1 MRFYLDEN
9 LSEEIAV
16 IARGLGLDVVS
27 SHGSGRDKLTD
38 EEQLTRAAA
47 ERRCVVTANRDDFI
61 RLTDLFLA
69 EQRPHA
75 GVLIVPRSMPTDRFA
90 RIAHALDGYA
100 AAHEGGSTD
109 YLLDYLS

>member
-38 EEQLTRAAA
+38 EDQLTLAAA
-47 ERRCVVTANRDDFI
+47 EGRCVVTANRDDFI
-61 RLTDLFLA
+61 RLTNLFFA

-75 GVLIVPRSMPTDRFA
+75 GVLILPRSIPTNNFA
-90 RIAHALDGYA
+90 RIAHALAGYA
-100 AAHEGGSTD
+100 AAHTSASTS